1 MADINKTVEI
11 TLKGK
16 TAPLKKSLQTLDGQT
31 EKTSKK
37 IADDLDKAFKKAE
50 RSAKKS
56 TKKMNVSF
64 KSLGKGAAGVAAA
77 GVAIAAGMAVAAKAV
92 FDFARKIG
100 DMTNQLAD
108 ASARSGLTV
117 QQLQALSLALEGS
130 GLTLQQMEPAL
141 DKFPL
146 QLKKAADGS
155 KKMEAAF
162 KRVGVSVKNTDG
174 SLRDTN
180 VVFDETLKGLSKINN
195 SSTQAAT
202 AMELFGKQGGML
214 IQSGAIEGME
224 AFNDLVDEFGIKTS
238 KKAVNGAAGMQRAL
252 ADLKMISF
260 GTGQALIEAFT
271 GQQFSITD
279 LIDMI
284 SKGVILLG
292 QIVADVGRDVASKF
306 QAMFAPLAAA
316 PLIMEGKFAQA
327 AQVASEAIQHASNS
341 SFSFSKSLIKANER
355 MSKFTKLSAKA
366 RQAAGSGGAGGAGGA
381 GGSGL
386 STETKEIEKQV
397 DLEKLRADVLNI
409 QKAANSDIIGKRQKI
424 MDSYKEQLS
433 ILDKIE
439 EESEGQTDTEQAR
452 IDLFMKNER
461 DLHSLKMEQI
471 AIEKAANDEAAQK
484 ELDALEAIK
493 EARAAA
499 TESALAGALS
509 IAESMATISENQITH
524 LEQRK
529 EKGLQIIDQMERS
542 GQLTAEA
549 AAKQRASLEQQTTK
563 QIAEANMK
571 AFNIKKGVAISTA
584 IIDAISASVRAFADY
599 PFPASGIISGAAMAA
614 AMAQVAAIQSQPP
627 PTFDIGGMIGNRD
640 PLAPDGVNANLLAGE
655 AVLSRQ
661 DVRNI
666 GGAAGLKRLQQGGGA
681 GSGVVVI
688 SPFKHFDKFVNSA
701 LKRPTRLKSLI
712 GSTSTGN
719 RGY

>member
-1 MADINKTVEI
+1 MADINKTIEV
-11 TLKGK
+11 TLKGQ

-37 IADDLDKAFKKAE
+37 IADGLDKAFKKAE
-50 RSAKKS
+50 KSAKKS
-56 TKKMNVSF
+56 SKQINTSF
-64 KSLGKGAAGVAAA
+64 KSIGKGAAGVAAA

-92 FDFARKIG
+92 FDFARQIG
-100 DMTNQLAD
+100 DLTNQLAD

-162 KRVGVSVKNTDG
+162 KRVGVEVKNTDG
-174 SLRDTN
+174 SLRSTN
-180 VVFDETLKGLSKINN
+180 VVFDETLKGLSKISN

-224 AFNDLVDEFGIKTS
+224 AFNELVEEFGIKTS
-238 KKAVNGAAGMQRAL
+238 KKALNGAAGMQRAL
-252 ADLKMISF
+252 ADLKMITF

-271 GQQFSITD
+271 GREFSITD

-292 QIVADVGRDVASKF
+292 QIVADVGKDVESKF
-306 QAMFAPLAAA
+306 QAMFSPLAAA

-327 AQVASEAIQHASNS
+327 AFVVKESMQNASDS
-341 SFSFSKSLIKANER
+341 SFSFAKSLIEANKR
-355 MSKFTKLSAKA
+355 MEKFTKLSAKA
-366 RQAAGSGGAGGAGGA
+366 RAAAGSGGGGGGATTTPEE
-381 GGSGL
+381 
-386 STETKEIEKQV
+386 TEEIEKQV

-409 QKAANSDIIGKRQKI
+409 QKAANSDIVGKRQKI

-439 EESEGQTDTEQAR
+439 EESEGQVDTESAR

-461 DLHSLKMEQI
+461 DLHALKMEQI
-471 AIEKAANDEAAQK
+471 AREQTAKDEAAQK

-563 QIAEANMK
+563 QIAEANMR
-571 AFNIKKGVAISTA
+571 AFNIKKGVAISSA
-584 IIDAISASVRAFADY
+584 IIDALSASVRAFADY

-627 PTFDIGGMIGNRD
+627 PTFDIGGMVGNRD

-666 GGAAGLKRLQQGGGA
+666 GGAAGLKRLQQSGGA
-681 GSGVVVI
+681 GGGVVVI

-701 LKRPTRLKSLI
+701 LKRPTRLKGLI